1 MILAVADARAR
12 ASAPASECWHRTA
25 EALVTARLMHWKP
38 TWLRRDGAACGRL
51 RVQFT
56 GERARVTCKRCLR
69 AKAKQ

>member
-1 MILAVADARAR
+1 M
-12 ASAPASECWHRTA
+12 
-25 EALVTARLMHWKP
+25 TARLMHWKP
-38 TWLRRDGAACGRL
+38 TWLRRDGAACGKL